1 MATDWAAIIARIDT
15 AISQR
20 IDGGIVEE
28 YQIRGR
34 SVRYS
39 TIPQLQELRDWA
51 SRKLAATKGAPFV
64 YGVPRR
70 AGG

>member
-15 AISQR
+15 AIGQH
-20 IDGGIVEE
+20 IDGGLVEE
-28 YQIRGR
+28 YSIRGR
-34 SVRYS
+34 SVRKA
-39 TIPQLQELRDWA
+39 TVPQLMELRDWA
-51 SRKLAATKGAPFV
+51 SRKLAGTKGAPFV